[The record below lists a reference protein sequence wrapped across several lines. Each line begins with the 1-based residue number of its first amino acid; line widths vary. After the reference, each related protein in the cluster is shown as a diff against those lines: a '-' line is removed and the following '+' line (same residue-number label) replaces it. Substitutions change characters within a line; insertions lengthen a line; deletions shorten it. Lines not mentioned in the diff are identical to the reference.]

1 MASAPSNGIG
11 EIASTAP
18 ILPPIPALTTAV
30 VPLPAPQAA
39 AAAPLDAVQ
48 KAIDAINA
56 NLRGFRLSGD
66 LRFRT
71 DIQLREKNTNYPTS
85 DNRSTPVQRARERYR
100 FRLNIDKDLFYKDG
114 DRAMA
119 TFHVQ
124 LATDPFNNP
133 STQDTDFAGIST
145 RAPISINEAYMDFRP
160 TKSLTLRAG
169 RTTA

>member
-1 MASAPSNGIG
+1 M
-11 EIASTAP
+11 
-18 ILPPIPALTTAV
+18 
-30 VPLPAPQAA
+30 
-39 AAAPLDAVQ
+39 DAVQ